1 MCSSDCIQNNLK
13 RTEKLIK
20 RAVSQKANLIITP
33 EVSSKFSLNKKR
45 LLEVATTM
53 KKDSY
58 LLGIRR
64 LARKYKK
71 WILIGSLI
79 IKNKKKLLN
88 RSVLINDKGCVKT
101 FYDKIHMYDAKL
113 SKSEKYFE
121 SKTFQA
127 GRNIKVVNLPW
138 GKLGLS
144 ICYDLRFP
152 NMYRKMSKK
161 GAIYLSIPSAF
172 TETTGKRHWHTLL
185 KARAIENF
193 SYVFAPG
200 QAGKHCNGRKTYGH
214 SMIVS
219 PDGKILKEF
228 TPEDKGE
235 VYSIPTLFNHNNKW
249 HALFGTGG
257 EVVKGSLYLYD
268 LEKKTPLWSLPEKKK
283 GWISSPLVHLKE
295 KFIVVDCF
303 ILEFDTNSKLLKISK
318 VEDWKEPSKE
328 EWGKMSKA
336 CVEWYE
342 ENIHSKNSWELTI
355 KTILYT

>member
-1 MCSSDCIQNNLK
+1 MFRVSCIQMCSSDCIKNNLK

-20 RAVSQKANLIITP
+20 AAITQKANLIITP

-53 KKDSY
+53 NNDSY
-58 LLGIRR
+58 LLGIKK
-64 LARKYKK
+64 LAKKYKK

-79 IKNKKKLLN
+79 IKDKKKLLN
-88 RSVLINDKGCVKT
+88 RSVLINDKGKIKT

-113 SKSEKYFE
+113 SKSEKYSE
-121 SKTFQA
+121 SKTFKA
-127 GRNIKVVNLPW
+127 GKNIKVAELPW
-138 GKLGLS
+138 GKIGLS

-161 GAIYLSIPSAF
+161 GAIFLSIPSAF

-219 PDGKILKEF
+219 PDGKILKELGKREGVI
-228 TPEDKGE
+228 TTTIDP
-235 VYSIPTLFNHNNKW
+235 
-249 HALFGTGG
+249 
-257 EVVKGSLYLYD
+257 
-268 LEKKTPLWSLPEKKK
+268 KKPL
-283 GWISSPLVHLKE
+283 
-295 KFIVVDCF
+295 
-303 ILEFDTNSKLLKISK
+303 KLR
-318 VEDWKEPSKE
+318 
-328 EWGKMSKA
+328 
-336 CVEWYE
+336 
-342 ENIHSKNSWELTI
+342 
-355 KTILYT
+355 KTIPSIYYD

>member
-1 MCSSDCIQNNLK
+1 MFRVSCIQLCSSDCIKSNLQ
-13 RTEKLIK
+13 RSERLIK
-20 RAVSQKANLIITP
+20 KAVSQKANLIITP
-33 EVSSKFSLNKKR
+33 EVSSKFSLNKKK

-53 KKDSY
+53 NNDSY
-58 LLGIRR
+58 LLGIKK

-88 RSVLINDKGCVKT
+88 RSVLINDKGNIVT

-121 SKTFQA
+121 SKTFKA
-127 GRNIKVVNLPW
+127 GKNIKVVKLPW

-161 GAIYLSIPSAF
+161 GAIFLSIPSAF

-219 PDGKILKEF
+219 PDGKILKELGKREGVI
-228 TPEDKGE
+228 TA
-235 VYSIPTLFNHNNKW
+235 SIDP
-249 HALFGTGG
+249 
-257 EVVKGSLYLYD
+257 
-268 LEKKTPLWSLPEKKK
+268 KKP
-283 GWISSPLVHLKE
+283 
-295 KFIVVDCF
+295 F
-303 ILEFDTNSKLLKISK
+303 KLR
-318 VEDWKEPSKE
+318 
-328 EWGKMSKA
+328 
-336 CVEWYE
+336 
-342 ENIHSKNSWELTI
+342 
-355 KTILYT
+355 KTIPSVYFD

>member
-1 MCSSDCIQNNLK
+1 MFRVSCIQLCSSDCIKSNLERSK
-13 RTEKLIK
+13 RLIK
-20 RAVSQKANLIITP
+20 KAVSQKANLIITP
-33 EVSSKFSLNKKR
+33 EVSSKFSLNKKK

-53 KKDSY
+53 NNDSY
-58 LLGIRR
+58 LLGIKK
-64 LARKYKK
+64 LAKKYKK

-88 RSVLINDKGCVKT
+88 RSVLINDKGNIET

-121 SKTFQA
+121 SKTFKA
-127 GRNIKVVNLPW
+127 GKNIKVVKLPW

-161 GAIYLSIPSAF
+161 GAIFLSIPSAF

-219 PDGKILKEF
+219 PDGKILKELGKREGVI
-228 TPEDKGE
+228 TAAIDP
-235 VYSIPTLFNHNNKW
+235 
-249 HALFGTGG
+249 
-257 EVVKGSLYLYD
+257 
-268 LEKKTPLWSLPEKKK
+268 KKP
-283 GWISSPLVHLKE
+283 
-295 KFIVVDCF
+295 F
-303 ILEFDTNSKLLKISK
+303 KLR
-318 VEDWKEPSKE
+318 
-328 EWGKMSKA
+328 
-336 CVEWYE
+336 
-342 ENIHSKNSWELTI
+342 
-355 KTILYT
+355 KTIPSVYFD